1 MSKARQLQRKQQA
14 RVVKSLGTETSLP
27 ELLKK
32 SIASTETLV
41 AANRLLTQENADLR
55 ERIKKLDEEV
65 SITLQEHEEKIVALQ
80 QGLRAL
86 SDLHP

>member
-14 RVVKSLGTETSLP
+14 KVVKSLGAESSLP

-32 SIASTETLV
+32 SIESTEALV

-55 ERIKKLDEEV
+55 ERIKKLDEEI
-65 SITLQEHEEKIVALQ
+65 SITLQEHEERLTALD
-80 QGLRAL
+80 GRREE
-86 SDLHP
+86 DHG